1 MTSRAWSTI
10 TYESLVWH
18 DTDDVPGSRR
28 ERQQRRQ
35 PYRAAIPATIA
46 AADVA
51 LPSEVVSL
59 SEDASAEIARFDA
72 ESGSDL
78 VPFASLL
85 LRSESAAS
93 SRIEN
98 LTASASN
105 IIQAEL
111 GHGSRNAMIIVANQR
126 AMSTAVAVASQISL
140 ASIQSMHSALLGIE
154 QPAIA
159 GRFREEQV
167 WIGGG
172 NFSPHAAVF
181 VPPHHSRVAAAM
193 ADLVRFVERTDI
205 PTLAHAALTH
215 AQFETIHPFADGN
228 GRVGRALVHAQ
239 LRAARL
245 TRNIT
250 VPVSAGLLTDV
261 DSYFRGLDDF
271 RAGDAS
277 VIVTQFANAAY
288 AAISNGKTLVA
299 DLRAIRADWSERLSV
314 RRDAAARRAL
324 DVVMRQPV
332 INAKV
337 LSEELGVG
345 PTNLYRSLEPLVSA
359 GILEEITNSR
369 RNRAWRAREVLAALD
384 AFAARAGR
392 RRRAGERPGRD
403 SNPRPGG

>member
-1 MTSRAWSTI
+1 MTYRPWSTVA
-10 TYESLVWH
+10 YESLPWH
-18 DTDDVPGSRR
+18 GSDNVPSSRR

-35 PYRAAIPATIA
+35 PYRAAVPAAISE
-46 AADVA
+46 ADVA
-51 LPSEVVSL
+51 LPNEVVAL
-59 SEDASAEIARFDA
+59 AEDASAEIARFDA
-72 ESGSDL
+72 ESGLDL
-78 VPFASLL
+78 VPFSSLL

-105 IIQAEL
+105 IVQAEL

-126 AMSTAVAVASQISL
+126 AMSTAVAAANRIDL
-140 ASIQSMHSALLGIE
+140 ASIQSMHHALLSIE
-154 QPAIA
+154 QPTIA
-159 GRFREEQV
+159 GRFRDEQV

-172 NFSPHAAVF
+172 NLSPHGADF
-181 VPPHHSRVAAAM
+181 VPPHHTRVATAM
-193 ADLVRFVERTDI
+193 ADLVNFIDRTDI
-205 PTLAHAALTH
+205 PTLAHAALAH

-239 LRAARL
+239 LRSARL

-261 DSYFRGLDDF
+261 DSYFHGLDDF
-271 RAGDAS
+271 RAGEPS
-277 VIVTQFANAAY
+277 TIVAQFANAAFS
-288 AAISNGKTLVA
+288 AVANGKSLVA
-299 DLRAIRADWSERLSV
+299 DLRAIRAGWSERLTV

-324 DVVMRQPV
+324 DLVMRQPV
-332 INAKV
+332 LNARV

-345 PTNLYRSLEPLVSA
+345 PTNLYRAIEPLVRA
-359 GILEEITNSR
+359 GILEEFTNAK
-369 RNRAWRAREVLAALD
+369 RNRAWRARKVLDALD

-392 RRRAGERPGRD
+392 RRRPKERPGRD